1 MIKANMLNIIFF
13 VVLEYISQLFAA
25 FLSMFQISKQHLM
38 NIWIWE
44 YELIS
49 SSTMLIVPY

>member
-13 VVLEYISQLFAA
+13 VVLEYISQLLAA

-38 NIWIWE
+38 NVWIWE
-44 YELIS
+44 YETIS